1 VNRAAL
7 THLGLAFCLAA
18 AAFCPKVLLAQNAAP
33 IPIEV
38 QRHLLTDPG
47 TPALGS
53 PSAEITVVEYFD
65 YNCPFC
71 RELAPTFHAFTAAD
85 HTVAVIY
92 KEWPVFG
99 GVSVYAARSA
109 LAASFQGKYLQA
121 HDALISAPRL
131 AQNEQV
137 DETLRRAGV
146 DMSQLVRD
154 ARLHAAAIDALLAR
168 NDSEARSLGLRGTP
182 GVLVDRS
189 VVSGIANL
197 TDLQAAVTTA
207 RHARA
212 SRSNR

>member
-1 VNRAAL
+1 VNHAAL
-7 THLGLAFCLAA
+7 KHFSLALCLAA
-18 AAFCPKVLLAQNAAP
+18 AFLPEVLLAQNAAP
-33 IPIEV
+33 IPTAV

-53 PSAEITVVEYFD
+53 ASAEITVVNYFD

-71 RELAPTFHAFTAAD
+71 RELAPAFHAFTAAD

-92 KEWPVFG
+92 KERPVFG
-99 GVSVYAARSA
+99 GVLVYAARSA
-109 LAASFQGKYLQA
+109 LAADFQGKYLQA

-131 AQNEQV
+131 APIEQV
-137 DETLRRAGV
+137 EETLRRAGI

-154 ARLHAAAIDALLAR
+154 ARRHAAAIDALLAR
-168 NDSEARSLGLRGTP
+168 NESEACSLGLRGTP
-182 GVLVDRS
+182 GVLVDRT
-189 VVSGIANL
+189 VVKANL
-197 TDLQAAVTTA
+197 IDLQAAVTTA